1 MMDKKSK
8 EEAEACALTAS
19 ASIGATDLRRLS
31 ERLLGV
37 VERRTTIP
45 VLGCF
50 LVKFGG
56 GHITMTATDLDIEMT
71 LEAPANTEGE
81 AAFCVPAFPFAAFL
95 NGARGLVNLIWTKD
109 EKGGPKLALADQDM
123 TATFVLHMPP
133 EDFPV
138 MLAEKVDSTRAV
150 RFALS
155 PDQVRR
161 MFGQSRHCIST
172 EETRYYLNGAYLT
185 TKPGTG
191 TLRAVATD
199 GHRLALIDS
208 EVPAS
213 FGNSGAIV
221 PVKSVDL
228 ILAAARPGAN
238 EPLDFTV
245 GDTRAAVTIPGG
257 TLRTKLID
265 GTFPDYTRVVP
276 EQSRNI
282 AVHLTAAGLRRI
294 GIAASA
300 ITSGHRSK
308 AAILD
313 LAAKRLRYR
322 DCEGI
327 DVDMPLSCEVAPGSS
342 DRLGYNLG
350 YLCAQSFKTPIFTLY
365 ASNKSDPAVIRS
377 EDPQA
382 LWVLMPMRV

>member
-1 MMDKKSK
+1 MAPKPK
-8 EEAEACALTAS
+8 EEPSHEVKTAS

-31 ERLLGV
+31 DRLLRV

-56 GHITMTATDLDIEMT
+56 GKIAMTATDLDIEMT
-71 LEAPANTEGE
+71 LDAGANTEGS

-95 NGARGLVNLIWTKD
+95 NGARGLVSLIWSQD
-109 EKGGPKLALADQDM
+109 EKGGLKLALSDQDM
-123 TATFVLHMPP
+123 AATFALHMPP
-133 EDFPV
+133 DDFPA
-138 MLAEKVDSTRAV
+138 MAAPAAGECRAV
-150 RFALS
+150 NFLLS
-155 PDQVRR
+155 QDQVAR
-161 MFGQSRHCIST
+161 MFGQSRHCISA
-172 EETRYYLNGAYLT
+172 EETRYYLNGLFLT
-185 TKPGTG
+185 TKPGAG
-191 TLRAVATD
+191 TLRAVSTD

-208 EVPAS
+208 EVAAS
-213 FGNSGAIV
+213 FGNSGAII
-221 PVKSVDL
+221 PTKAVDL
-228 ILAAARPGAN
+228 ILESAKRGGN

-245 GDTRAAVTIPGG
+245 GDLRATIKVPGG
-257 TLRTKLID
+257 VLRTKLID

-282 AVHLTAAGLRRI
+282 AVHLNAAGLRRI

-300 ITSGHRSK
+300 LASSHRSR
-308 AAILD
+308 AAVLD
-313 LAAKRLRYR
+313 LSAKRLRFR
-322 DCEGI
+322 DSEGI
-327 DVDMPLSCEVAPGSS
+327 EVDMPMACEVAPGSP

-350 YLCAQSFKTPIFTLY
+350 YLCAQSFKTPTFTLY
-365 ASNKSDPAVIRS
+365 ACNKGDPAVIRS

>member
-1 MMDKKSK
+1 MAPKTK
-8 EEAEACALTAS
+8 EEPSHEVKTAS
-19 ASIGATDLRRLS
+19 ASIGATDLRRMS
-31 ERLLGV
+31 DRLLAV

-56 GHITMTATDLDIEMT
+56 GKIAMTATDLDIEMT
-71 LEAPANTEGE
+71 LEAGANTEGE

-95 NGARGLVNLIWTKD
+95 NGARGLVSLIWLQD
-109 EKGGPKLALADQDM
+109 EKGEKKLSLSDQDM
-123 TATFVLHMPP
+123 AATFVLHHPP
-133 EDFPV
+133 EDFPM

-150 RFALS
+150 QFALS
-155 PDQVRR
+155 PDQARR
-161 MFGQSRHCIST
+161 MFWQSRHCIST

-191 TLRAVATD
+191 TLRTVATD

-208 EVPAS
+208 DVPAS

-221 PVKSVDL
+221 PVKAVDL
-228 ILAAARPGAN
+228 ILSAARPGAN

-282 AVHLTAAGLRRI
+282 AVHLNAAGLRRI
-294 GIAASA
+294 GIAARA
-300 ITSGHRSK
+300 INSGHRSR

-313 LAAKRLRYR
+313 LAAKRLRFR

-350 YLCAQSFKTPIFTLY
+350 YLCAQSFKTPTFTLY
-365 ASNKSDPAVIRS
+365 ASNKGDPAVIRS